1 MHLPTGITA
10 RLRLLLAAVVRSTVV
25 LAVLVGVSE
34 IHEEKSAVHTLTA
47 QEANLINGPAAV
59 ISSFAVPVSL
69 SERQLLGL
77 GIIALTLIVTLLMV
91 WKLPMRRG
99 PKGEEWRI
107 SAGYPNHHEDLL
119 KPSLEGNLDA
129 YGDNPSS
136 NGPRSERVSVGAGP
150 GVAQT
155 ALDFPP
161 HPHEDLA
168 LLRLGGGRAMTTSQG
183 HKPSEAILSVSER
196 GTLKVRAQYLDII
209 TLLMFLVG
217 TLAAGGLVAV
227 LIFTLR
233 GKRR

>member
-34 IHEEKSAVHTLTA
+34 IHEEKSALTLTA
-47 QEANLINGPAAV
+47 QEASLINGPAAV
-59 ISSFAVPVSL
+59 IASFAVPVSL

-107 SAGYPNHHEDLL
+107 SAGYPNHPEDLS

-129 YGDNPSS
+129 FGDNPSS

-168 LLRLGGGRAMTTSQG
+168 LLHLGGGRAMTTNQG
-183 HKPSEAILSVSER
+183 HKPSVAILSVSER

-209 TLLMFLVG
+209 TLSMFLVG